1 MSNTIIQIKRST
13 TTAIP
18 PALEAG
24 ELAFTSNGDSLWIG
38 SPSGANTANVVH
50 VGSKIS
56 RTANS
61 TQLGDSAGGSNTELA
76 STWAIKT
83 YVDGQISSYSTT
95 LDGLDDVTLTSAAN
109 NDLLVYD
116 SASGKW
122 ENHTISGTANE
133 VEVNRSSQN
142 ITIGLPANVS
152 ITDHLSVN
160 TAAITDTTVSSNTT
174 SGALTVAGGLGVAGR
189 INTAE
194 IAVGNTSQYTSVN
207 NSVITTVDVLVTGTV
222 NAATLSVGGW
232 FKANTSGVYTS
243 GVVNGD
249 IIQVGTKFK
258 ANTTQVTIANDV
270 GLSANGSLGTAGQV
284 LTSNGTTAYWS
295 TIAAD
300 ITAVSAGNGL
310 SGGGSSGDVTLSVNA
325 GDGIIANTS
334 GLFVDPGTGVTVN
347 ATGVH
352 IGQSVGTTDDVTFN
366 DLLVNGNTQLGS
378 SSADVVS
385 LVATVNTNIMPAA
398 NVTYNIGSNAIRWNE
413 IHASNVH
420 SVSGYFDGSVQ
431 IAGDL
436 VVTGNVTTTNVNSV
450 VVSDPLIYLAG
461 NNYSSDLVDIGF
473 AANYNDGTDRH
484 TGLFRDATDGIW
496 KLFYNLTQELTGN
509 NLVNTADGTYRTAT
523 LEAYLTSGGLTTNST
538 AVAITANGT
547 VNVAIIANTLT
558 LSTALE
564 VASGGTGKSSVTNN
578 AVLFGYGTGVLQEAT
593 GSNGQVLQITGNV
606 PTFGGLDGGT
616 F

>member
-56 RTANS
+56 YTANS

-83 YVDGQISSYSTT
+83 YVDGQISAYSTT

-133 VEVNRSSQN
+133 VEVNLSSQN

-207 NSVITTVDVLVTGTV
+207 NSVITTIDVLVTGTV

-496 KLFYNLTQELTGN
+496 KLFYNLTQELSGN

-538 AVAITANGT
+538 AVAITANST

-578 AVLFGYGTGVLQEAT
+578 AVLFGYGTGALQEAT